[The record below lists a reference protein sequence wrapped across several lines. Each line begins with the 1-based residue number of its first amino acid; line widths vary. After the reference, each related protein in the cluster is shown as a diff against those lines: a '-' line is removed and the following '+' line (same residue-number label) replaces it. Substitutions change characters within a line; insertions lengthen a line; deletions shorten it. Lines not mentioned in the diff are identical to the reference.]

1 MGAYAIAGHLPD
13 EDLVRRC
20 RDGEEDA
27 FSELYCRYRHPVLST
42 AYRILRDAQEAQD
55 ATQEIFLKV
64 HRALPGWEPGRSRL
78 STWLYRLASN
88 HAVDCWRVQSRRR
101 RSALDGGQAIESSL
115 CLGVPV
121 RMETPHD
128 VLERKETTGR
138 LRHCVDLLP
147 KSQKR
152 VFILR
157 YWHGLRLYE
166 IARREGLHL
175 GTVKS
180 LLSRA
185 TQSVRKRLTRGQFE
199 RVASPDRG

>member
-1 MGAYAIAGHLPD
+1 MGAYVLAGDFPD

-27 FSELYCRYRHPVLST
+27 FSELYRRYRCRVLSA
-42 AYRILRDAQEAQD
+42 AYRILRDPQEAQD
-55 ATQEIFLKV
+55 AAQEIFLKV

-88 HAVDCWRVQSRRR
+88 HAVDRWRVQSRRR
-101 RSALDGGQAIESSL
+101 KTFSAGQREFAMCLPL
-115 CLGVPV
+115 CAASRV
-121 RMETPHD
+121 ETPHD
-128 VLERKETTGR
+128 VLERKEITGR
-138 LRHCVDLLP
+138 LQHCVDLLP
-147 KSQKR
+147 KSQRR

-157 YWHGLRLYE
+157 HWHGMRLYE

-185 TQSVRKRLTRGQFE
+185 TQSVRSRLGRTGT
-199 RVASPDRG
+199 P

>member
-1 MGAYAIAGHLPD
+1 MGAYVLTGEFQD

-27 FSELYCRYRHPVLST
+27 FSELYRRYRCRVLSA
-42 AYRILRDAQEAQD
+42 AYRILRDPQDAQD

-64 HRALPGWEPGRSRL
+64 HRALLRWEPGRSRL

-88 HAVDCWRVQSRRR
+88 HAVDRWRVQSRRR
-101 RSALDGGQAIESSL
+101 YTFAAGEREFTAHSPLWAAGR
-115 CLGVPV
+115 V
-121 RMETPHD
+121 ETPHD
-128 VLERKETTGR
+128 LLERKETAGR
-138 LRHCVDLLP
+138 LQRCVDLLP
-147 KSQKR
+147 MLQRR

-157 YWHGLRLYE
+157 HWHGLRLYE

-185 TQSVRKRLTRGQFE
+185 THTVRRRLSRSGS
-199 RVASPDRG
+199 A

>member
-1 MGAYAIAGHLPD
+1 VGAYVLAGDFPD
-13 EDLVRRC
+13 EDLVQRC

-27 FSELYCRYRHPVLST
+27 FSELYRRYRCRVLSA
-42 AYRILRDAQEAQD
+42 AYRILRDPQEAQD

-88 HAVDCWRVQSRRR
+88 HAVDRWRVQSRRR
-101 RSALDGGQAIESSL
+101 QIFPAGQRGFAVHL
-115 CLGVPV
+115 PLRVAGRV
-121 RMETPHD
+121 ETPHD
-128 VLERKETTGR
+128 VLERKETAGR
-138 LRHCVDLLP
+138 LQHCVDLLP
-147 KSQKR
+147 ISQRR

-157 YWHGLRLYE
+157 HWHGLRLYE

-185 TQSVRKRLTRGQFE
+185 TQSVRRRLSRTR
-199 RVASPDRG
+199 AA